1 VVQNLDTHLQDYY
14 NALKKLRREILESYY
29 SRPVLS
35 LKEVVLPSLL
45 GPPIDE
51 LGALLNGLQCKEV
64 DYSFIIINMDAMRMH
79 CKKAHKLA

>member
-1 VVQNLDTHLQDYY
+1 VQNLNAHLQDYY

-45 GPPIDE
+45 GLPINK
-51 LGALLNGLQCKEV
+51 LRALLNSLQCKEA
-64 DYSFIIINMDAMRMH
+64 DYSFITINIDAMRIH
-79 CKKAHKLA
+79 YKKAYKLA